1 MLQSPWSRIGMRN
14 LGRHPK
20 RTVLTAMGLAVGFF
34 MSVVL
39 VGWSQGLVNQM
50 VENSTSLV
58 GGQIEI
64 HDAEFRP
71 ERSLYDTI
79 GGRDGVDLDQLLT
92 RATSD
97 VRVVAAAPRVYAGGL
112 VSSGD
117 ATVAGMLM
125 GVDPERVID
134 TATYD
139 DPRQFPQGIPCVLVN
154 GPVAVD
160 AAQCTGVLAGQA
172 VP

>member
-20 RTVLTAMGLAVGFF
+20 RTLLTAMGLAIGFF
-34 MSVVL
+34 TSVVL

-50 VENSTSLV
+50 VENSTGLV

-64 HDAEFRP
+64 HDAEFLP

-92 RATSD
+92 RASSD

-112 VSSGD
+112 ISSGD
-117 ATVAGMLM
+117 STVAGMLM
-125 GVDPERVID
+125 GVVPEREVLRVRMVGP
-134 TATYD
+134 ALAAG
-139 DPRQFPQGIPCVLVN
+139 RQG
-154 GPVAVD
+154 
-160 AAQCTGVLAGQA
+160 
-172 VP
+172 